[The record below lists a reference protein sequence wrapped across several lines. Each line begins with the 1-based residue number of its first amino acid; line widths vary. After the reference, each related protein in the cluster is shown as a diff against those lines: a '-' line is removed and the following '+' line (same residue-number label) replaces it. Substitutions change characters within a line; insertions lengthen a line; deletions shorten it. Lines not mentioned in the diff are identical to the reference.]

1 MIHWLKSP
9 KNRELAKYIDC
20 YWFLEKLPNSEGNDY
35 PKLNP
40 DPAAHLIVTLPEQS
54 FQYKS
59 DKGVIQVEG
68 SHWLNPYEKTY
79 TLDHSMAVACIG
91 IKFHV
96 GALYSLPKINAL
108 QGEAMQTLINSID
121 TINFDDVFLDDLN
134 LNELNLNES
143 NLSDCNLSGNTQVD
157 EHTLLALARSE
168 PDDCCTLL
176 DNLSLPW
183 LLTCHED
190 NHSETTRRILPLLS
204 NTEINKLGN
213 ILHCSQRTLERSFLK
228 VTGLTLKQC
237 QSMNRLE
244 AILEF
249 LYQRQQSEID
259 WVDIAYQFG
268 FSDQPHLIRYLK
280 QQLGLTPQDYAQQ
293 RGFTIDLYGSVDSI

>member
-1 MIHWLKSP
+1 MIHWLKTP
-9 KNRELAKYIDC
+9 KNRQLAKYIDC
-20 YWFLEKLPNSEGNDY
+20 YWFLEKLPNTEGNDY

-40 DPAAHLIVTLPEQS
+40 DPAAHLIITLPAQS

-79 TLDHSMAVACIG
+79 TLDHSKAVACIG

-96 GALYSLPKINAL
+96 GALYSLPKLNAL
-108 QGEAMQTLINSID
+108 QGKAMQTLINGIK
-121 TINFDDVFLDDLN
+121 TINFDDVFLNDIN
-134 LNELNLNES
+134 LKRS
-143 NLSDCNLSGNTQVD
+143 NQSNCNLGNNNQIN
-157 EHTLLALARSE
+157 EHVLLELARNE

-176 DNLSLPW
+176 DNLSQPW

-204 NTEINKLGN
+204 NTAINQLGD
-213 ILHCSQRTLERSFLK
+213 ILHCSQRTLERSFLT

-249 LYQRQQSEID
+249 LYQRKQSEID

-280 QQLGLTPQDYAQQ
+280 KQLGLTPQDYAQQ
-293 RGFTIDLYGSVDSI
+293 RGFTIDLYGSVNSI

>member
-1 MIHWLKSP
+1 MIHWLKPP
-9 KNRELAKYIDC
+9 KSRELAKYIDC
-20 YWFLEKLPNSEGNDY
+20 YWFLEKLPNSEGNNY

-40 DPAAHLIVTLPEQS
+40 DPATHLIVTLPEQS

-59 DKGVIQVEG
+59 DKRVTQVEG

-79 TLDHSMAVACIG
+79 TLDHSKAVTCIG

-96 GALYSLPKINAL
+96 GAPYSLPKLNVS
-108 QGEAMQTLINSID
+108 QGKSMQTLINSID
-121 TINFDDVFLDDLN
+121 SINFNDIFSNDIN
-134 LNELNLNES
+134 LKES
-143 NLSDCNLSGNTQVD
+143 NLSNCNFGNNNQIN
-157 EHTLLALARSE
+157 EHVLLELARNE

-176 DNLSLPW
+176 DNLSLSW
-183 LLTCHED
+183 LSTCHED

-204 NTEINKLGN
+204 NTAINQLGN
-213 ILHCSQRTLERSFLK
+213 ILHCSQRTLERSFLT

-249 LYQRQQSEID
+249 LYQRQQSDID

-280 QQLGLTPQDYAQQ
+280 KQLGLTPQDYAQQ
-293 RGFTIDLYGSVDSI
+293 RGFTIDLYGSVNSI